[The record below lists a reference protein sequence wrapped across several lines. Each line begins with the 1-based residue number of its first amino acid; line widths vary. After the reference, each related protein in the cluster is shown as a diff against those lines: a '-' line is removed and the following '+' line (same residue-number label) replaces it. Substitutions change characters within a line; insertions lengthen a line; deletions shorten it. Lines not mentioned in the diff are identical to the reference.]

1 MMVLGGVYYMVNIK
15 ADLDK
20 QTKRINFRLT
30 GLEYEKLK
38 KSANTY
44 GLTVSNYA
52 KKLALK
58 SKLRKPYFSASDT
71 RKIILELTRQG
82 TNLNQLTRKLNQG
95 DTLTPDMLAEI
106 KKIREAQLQLWRLL
120 QK

>member
-1 MMVLGGVYYMVNIK
+1 MANIK
-15 ADLDK
+15 ADSAK

-30 GLEYEKLK
+30 GREYEKLK

-52 KKLALK
+52 KQLALK

-82 TNLNQLTRKLNQG
+82 NNINQIARNINQNDSLKSAMLIEISEIQEEQKKLWQ
-95 DTLTPDMLAEI
+95 
-106 KKIREAQLQLWRLL
+106 QLQ
-120 QK
+120 K